1 MRRALVLAGLV
12 ALMAVV
18 AERAPAWAH
27 VDGDAGFA
35 AGSAPDDTTSGRRR
49 DREVTV
55 QINCSNRGVHANV
68 WPWIVRDTVG
78 IALSWRVLEAGNVDS
93 IRIRPASPGAAWV
106 LDSAPPYRARRGDAA
121 RGGRLRPDNGVKR
134 SRYAIEFWCRNDGS
148 GDAVHGV
155 IDPDIIVLP

>member
-27 VDGDAGFA
+27 ADGDAELA
-35 AGSAPDDTTSGRRR
+35 AGSSWNDTVAVRRR
-49 DREVTV
+49 EREVTV
-55 QINCSNRGVHANV
+55 QINCSNHGVQSNV
-68 WPWIVRDTVG
+68 WPWVVRDSAGTAV
-78 IALSWRVLEAGNVDS
+78 SWRILESGNVDS
-93 IRIRPASPGAAWV
+93 IRIRAASPGAAWV
-106 LDSAPPYRARRGDAA
+106 LDAAPPYRAKRGEPA
-121 RGGRLRPDNGVKR
+121 RGGALRASNGVRR

-155 IDPDIIVLP
+155 IDPDIIVL

>member
-27 VDGDAGFA
+27 AGGDAGST
-35 AGSAPDDTTSGRRR
+35 AGDASNDTTSVLRR

-55 QINCSNRGVHANV
+55 QINCSNHGVQSNV
-68 WPWIVRDTVG
+68 WPWIVRDSAGTAV
-78 IALSWRVLEAGNVDS
+78 SWRILESGNVDS

-106 LDSAPPYRARRGDAA
+106 LDAAPPYRAKRGDAA
-121 RGGRLRPDNGVKR
+121 RGGRLRPDNGAKR

-155 IDPDIIVLP
+155 IDPDIIVL